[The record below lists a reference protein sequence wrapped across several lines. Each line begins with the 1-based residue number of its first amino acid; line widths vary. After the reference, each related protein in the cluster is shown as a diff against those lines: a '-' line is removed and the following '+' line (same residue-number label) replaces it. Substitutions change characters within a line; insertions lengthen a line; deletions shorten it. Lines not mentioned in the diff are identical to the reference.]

1 MKDKLGERIANPCIS
16 IIDDPF
22 EEDNPRAFD
31 AEGTPSVK
39 TVVVEDGI
47 LKSFLHNLKTA
58 RKASVASTSNAGR
71 AGVASPVGVSPS
83 NFFIA
88 KGEKSYDALV
98 SELDSGIVVTE
109 LGGLHS
115 GLDPVSGD
123 FSLIAK
129 GLLVEQGSV
138 IRSVDQITCA
148 GNFLSLMNSVIA
160 AGSDLR
166 FGFPGGGRVGSPS
179 LLVEKL
185 MISGK

>member
-1 MKDKLGERIANPCIS
+1 MIRLFPNLTAELSLPNSA
-16 IIDDPF
+16 
-22 EEDNPRAFD
+22 AF
-31 AEGTPSVK
+31 
-39 TVVVEDGI
+39 
-47 LKSFLHNLKTA
+47 
-58 RKASVASTSNAGR
+58 
-71 AGVASPVGVSPS
+71 
-83 NFFIA
+83 
-88 KGEKSYDALV
+88 
-98 SELDSGIVVTE
+98 
-109 LGGLHS
+109 S

>member
-1 MKDKLGERIANPCIS
+1 MQ
-16 IIDDPF
+16 
-22 EEDNPRAFD
+22 
-31 AEGTPSVK
+31 
-39 TVVVEDGI
+39 
-47 LKSFLHNLKTA
+47 
-58 RKASVASTSNAGR
+58 KA
-71 AGVASPVGVSPS
+71 
-83 NFFIA
+83 
-88 KGEKSYDALV
+88 KKSYDTLV